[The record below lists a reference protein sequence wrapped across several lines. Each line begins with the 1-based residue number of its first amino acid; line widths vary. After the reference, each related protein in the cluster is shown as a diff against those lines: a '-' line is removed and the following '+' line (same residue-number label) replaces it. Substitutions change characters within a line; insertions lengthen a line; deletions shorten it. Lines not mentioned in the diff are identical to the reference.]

1 MPSSANEAMISMTGY
16 GRASGAGDGYEL
28 SVEVSSVNKRNLDIS
43 VSLPREWKDLEIGIA
58 ERVRGFCRRGKVYVS
73 VQLGRKDEAGALEWS
88 DPAVDEVLT
97 RLRALADRQGIP
109 FEPGADLLYRIARDC
124 SESGGLPAA
133 ETIRENLESALD
145 RALAEWS
152 EMRGKEGRN
161 LAGDMTKR
169 TAVILTW
176 VSEIKVLAG
185 ETVPDYRDLLHRRLR
200 QADLELDLDDERVL
214 KEVALFADRCD
225 ISEEVTRLESHLEQ
239 LTSLLRETEEAVG
252 RKTDFLLQE
261 INREIN
267 TIGSKASDIRISRL
281 VIECKNELERIR
293 EQLQNVE

>member
-1 MPSSANEAMISMTGY
+1 MPVSRNEAMISMTGY
-16 GRASGAGDGYEL
+16 GRATVAGDGYEL

-43 VSLPREWKDLEIGIA
+43 VSLPRQWKDLEIGVA

-73 VQLGRKDEAGALEWS
+73 VRSERTGEAGTLEWG
-88 DPAVDEVLT
+88 DPAVGEVLT

-109 FEPGADLLYRIARDC
+109 FDPGADLLYRIARDC
-124 SESGGLPAA
+124 SESEGLPAV
-133 ETIRENLESALD
+133 ETVRENFESALD
-145 RALAEWS
+145 RALAEWF
-152 EMRGKEGRN
+152 EMRGKEGQT
-161 LAGDMTKR
+161 LAGDMTDR
-169 TAVILTW
+169 AAEILAW
-176 VSEIKVLAG
+176 VSEIKDLAG
-185 ETVPDYRDLLHRRLR
+185 KTVPAYRELLHRRLR

-225 ISEEVTRLESHLEQ
+225 ISEELTRLESHLEQ
-239 LTSLLRETEEAVG
+239 LSGMLRKTEEAVG

-261 INREIN
+261 INREVN

>member
-1 MPSSANEAMISMTGY
+1 MPSSRNEAMISMTGY
-16 GRASGAGDGYEL
+16 GRASVAGDGYEL

-58 ERVRGFCRRGKVYVS
+58 ERVRGFCRRGKVCVS

-109 FEPGADLLYRIARDC
+109 FEPGADLLYRIARDF
-124 SESGGLPAA
+124 SESGGVPAV
-133 ETIRENLESALD
+133 ETVRESFESALD
-145 RALAEWS
+145 RALAEWF
-152 EMRGKEGRN
+152 EMRGTEGRT
-161 LAGDMTKR
+161 LAGDMTNR
-169 TAVILTW
+169 AAEILAW
-176 VSEIKVLAG
+176 VSEIKDLAG
-185 ETVPDYRDLLHRRLR
+185 KTVPAYRELLHRRLR

-239 LTSLLRETEEAVG
+239 LSGLLRETEEAVG